1 MLNVL
6 GIVHGADSSFGIGLL
21 AVANETEAT
30 AATSVSVLDYDLS
43 DIPSI
48 SRGPMTQGITI
59 LTYSFLNGAEL
70 LEFLTK
76 SNVIGVPGKAT
87 EDVSFD
93 PS

>member
-1 MLNVL
+1 M
-6 GIVHGADSSFGIGLL
+6 A
-21 AVANETEAT
+21 
-30 AATSVSVLDYDLS
+30 
-43 DIPSI
+43 
-48 SRGPMTQGITI
+48 QGITI

-93 PS
+93 LS